1 MVGLIHHDSVLPF
14 APCCFQHFFTTT
26 RASATD
32 SSATVSHN
40 GFNSSFVLP
49 VIARFGKQFSFATSA
64 SPVPVSSPVVS
75 LAALMPP
82 TLRANY
88 QLSFAVIF
96 VQRRDP
102 VLLIGSIQHIATL
115 GYSRHFIER
124 FTFVQLLLPYC
135 VKTFS
140 TFP

>member
-1 MVGLIHHDSVLPF
+1 MKLLITNPLLTF
-14 APCCFQHFFTTT
+14 ALCCFQHFFATT

-32 SSATVSHN
+32 SNATVSCKRVQQ
-40 GFNSSFVLP
+40 FVCSSHDCM
-49 VIARFGKQFSFATSA
+49 FGKQFSFATSA

-82 TLRANY
+82 TLRANS
-88 QLSFAVIF
+88 QFSFAVIF
-96 VQRRDP
+96 VQRRHP
-102 VLLIGSIQHIATL
+102 VLLIGGIQRIATS
-115 GYSRHFIER
+115 GYFRHFIER